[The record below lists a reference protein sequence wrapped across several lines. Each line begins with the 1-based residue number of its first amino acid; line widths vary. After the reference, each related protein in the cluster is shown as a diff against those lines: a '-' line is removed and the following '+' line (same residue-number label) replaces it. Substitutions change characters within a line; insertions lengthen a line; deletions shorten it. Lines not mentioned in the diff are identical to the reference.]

1 MLGLLLMGVAAEGAL
16 ATLSTADEEDS
27 DQDEALPDAP
37 QDGAI
42 EQPSL
47 EESAALKA
55 FLGAF
60 NANATHSDSDSRT
73 ATLSEDMPAP
83 IYPNLILSGG
93 ERVAFSMAWAAM
105 IP

>member
-1 MLGLLLMGVAAEGAL
+1 MFGLAGMLGLLLMGVAAEGAL

-55 FLGAF
+55 FWGAF
-60 NANATHSDSDSRT
+60 NATPPT
-73 ATLSEDMPAP
+73 ATAAQQHYQKICLLQFTP
-83 IYPNLILSGG
+83 I
-93 ERVAFSMAWAAM
+93 
-105 IP
+105 